1 MSPFLQAVDAACDA
15 LALSAVRIL
24 VGVSGGADSVALLRS
39 LHEVSESRHL
49 QLHAAHLNHGL
60 RAHAADEDAVWTSDL
75 CGRLGVPCTV
85 EQIDVPR
92 RASADGLNLE
102 EAARIARYE
111 FFERTAR
118 ALGCAH
124 VAVAH
129 TADDRVETVLH
140 NLLRGTGLAGL
151 CSLRPSRP
159 LAEGLTL
166 VRPLLG
172 TSRREI
178 ESWLL
183 EIGQDFRTDATN
195 FDESRTRNRIRRV
208 LLPSLERDFGPQV
221 RDSLLRLSDQADDVQ
236 TAIEQL
242 ANQLLDSCLEDDSSE
257 ICRLNASRLTDQPR
271 HLVRETFV
279 ALWKRKGWPRQAMG
293 FEDWE
298 RICRLVK
305 EGGVESLPGRI
316 EAKRRGTLIVLERRR
331 AGS

>member
-1 MSPFLQAVDAACDA
+1 MSRLLQAVDAACEG
-15 LALSAVRIL
+15 LGLSAVRIL

-39 LHEVSESRHL
+39 LHEIAQSRRL

-60 RAHAADEDAVWTSDL
+60 RAQAADEDAVWTSDL
-75 CGRLGVPCTV
+75 CGTLGLPIAV
-85 EQIDVPR
+85 EQFDVPR
-92 RASADGLNLE
+92 RAAADGLNLE
-102 EAARIARYE
+102 EAARIVRYE
-111 FFERTAR
+111 FFERTAW
-118 ALGCAH
+118 ALDCGY

-159 LAEGLTL
+159 LAEGITL
-166 VRPLLG
+166 VRPLLD
-172 TSRREI
+172 TTRREI
-178 ESWLL
+178 ESWLS

-195 FDESRTRNRIRRV
+195 ADESRTRNRIRRV

-221 RDSLLRLSDQADDVQ
+221 REYLLRLSDQADEFQ

-257 ICRLNASRLTDQPR
+257 ICRLNASRLSDQPR

-293 FEDWE
+293 FEQWE

-305 EGGVESLPGRI
+305 EGGVESLPGKI

-331 AGS
+331 EGS